1 MYICIGPDTDLTMKF
16 IAVTIIFL
24 TGFSLLLKA
33 QDSNKILILPFDE
46 EQFNQ
51 KFPDPNQFD
60 SLEIFKDT
68 LAINT
73 HNPYPMRIIEV
84 PENQMAPMPNM
95 PIRDD
100 IHYHMRIK
108 RYRNY
113 YAPEPQEFEY
123 KLLPKE
129 KKEERDQSEKGN

>member
-1 MYICIGPDTDLTMKF
+1 MKYF
-16 IAVTIIFL
+16 ATLLLLI
-24 TGFSLLLKA
+24 GFSFLVNG
-33 QDSNKILILPFDE
+33 QDSNQLQIIPFDE

-60 SLEIFKDT
+60 SLELFMDT
-68 LAINT
+68 LALNT
-73 HNPYPMRIIEV
+73 QNPYPMRIIEV

-108 RYRNY
+108 RYHNY
-113 YAPEPQEFEY
+113 YAPEPQQFEY
-123 KLLPKE
+123 KLLPDQKN
-129 KKEERDQSEKGN
+129 KVKEESGGKE

>member
-1 MYICIGPDTDLTMKF
+1 MTMKYF
-16 IAVTIIFL
+16 VTLLFL
-24 TGFSLLLKA
+24 IGFSFFVNA
-33 QDSNKILILPFDE
+33 QDSNRLEIIPFDE

-60 SLEIFKDT
+60 SLELFKDT
-68 LAINT
+68 LALNT

-84 PENQMAPMPNM
+84 PANKMAPMPNM

-108 RYRNY
+108 RYHNY
-113 YAPEPQEFEY
+113 YAPAPSEFEY
-123 KLLPKE
+123 KLLPDE
-129 KKEERDQSEKGN
+129 KNKLKKDSGGH

>member
-1 MYICIGPDTDLTMKF
+1 MKYF
-16 IAVTIIFL
+16 ATLLLLI
-24 TGFSLLLKA
+24 GFSFFVNA
-33 QDSNKILILPFDE
+33 QDSNRLEIIPFDE

-60 SLEIFKDT
+60 SLELFKDT
-68 LAINT
+68 LALNT

-84 PENQMAPMPNM
+84 PENKMAPMPNM

-113 YAPEPQEFEY
+113 YAPKPKKFENR
-123 KLLPKE
+123 LLPDQKNNAT
-129 KKEERDQSEKGN
+129 EEPEDH